1 MAFNPDSNPGHNRL
15 TSMNDLTITV
25 TLPDDARRVMGLPK
39 DQMATYLK
47 MLLAIDLVRE
57 QKMSADQ
64 GATMAE
70 LSKPEFIELLTE
82 RGVAYLE
89 EKTPEERETQIA
101 RARKSMLN
109 R

>member
-1 MAFNPDSNPGHNRL
+1 MS
-15 TSMNDLTITV
+15 DLTIPV
-25 TLPDDARRVMGLPK
+25 SLPEHVHQVMGLPN

-64 GATMAE
+64 GAEMAE
-70 LSKPEFIELLTE
+70 LSKPEFIELLRE

-89 EKTPEERETQIA
+89 ETTPEEQDAQIA
-101 RARKSMLN
+101 RARKSMLD